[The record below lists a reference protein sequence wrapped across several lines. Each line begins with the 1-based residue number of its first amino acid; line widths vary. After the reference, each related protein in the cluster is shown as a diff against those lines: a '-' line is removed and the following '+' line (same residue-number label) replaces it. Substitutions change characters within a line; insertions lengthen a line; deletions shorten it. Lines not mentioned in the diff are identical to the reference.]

1 MGRQVSVIK
10 FVGRIGNVLSYYL
23 NNKLT
28 SRTVGKVD
36 LEKMRT
42 APQYEETRKN
52 QSEFAVASKA
62 GQLFRQ
68 GLMHLTKGYTNY
80 AYPTAVVQI
89 LLKTLRGDMTQPKGQ
104 KQIKNGLKDASAQL
118 AFRRLNIFCKRET
131 ELYSNV
137 LVKRTPDQKAWRL
150 NRNLL
155 FGKGVKGDQMTVKIG
170 YYHVDF
176 EGRVAHYED
185 AVSIACHRNEKI
197 DFSDFTLPK
206 PNETGAPWTF
216 VIIQVWREG
225 SIQEVT
231 GMTFM
236 SVVDVV
242 EHDISSKKEKDVE
255 TQNLHKCGRE
265 KAEESGQGLHLKENL
280 ASKNSKR
287 NELHKKDV
295 DQTHISHEY
304 SLNYYG
310 RANCRPS
317 LVTPLKL
324 HGLDVPDLDKV
335 IGNVVNKR

>member
-1 MGRQVSVIK
+1 M
-10 FVGRIGNVLSYYL
+10 
-23 NNKLT
+23 
-28 SRTVGKVD
+28 
-36 LEKMRT
+36 
-42 APQYEETRKN
+42 
-52 QSEFAVASKA
+52 ASKA

-131 ELYSNV
+131 EFYSNV

-185 AVSIACHRNEKI
+185 AVSIACHRNERI

-206 PNETGAPWTF
+206 PNETGNPWTF

-225 SIQEVT
+225 SFQEVT

-242 EHDISSKKEKDVE
+242 ENDISSKKEEDVE
-255 TQNLHKCGRE
+255 SQNLHKCGRE
-265 KAEESGQGLHLKENL
+265 KAEERAVNRFQNTPGISSKIVEVKKLNRRVVRENQMSHISNYHRDDTAKAAQVTVIPVKQYRFGGQGDADKAAQVWEE
-280 ASKNSKR
+280 AI
-287 NELHKKDV
+287 KKA
-295 DQTHISHEY
+295 
-304 SLNYYG
+304 L
-310 RANCRPS
+310 
-317 LVTPLKL
+317 
-324 HGLDVPDLDKV
+324 
-335 IGNVVNKR
+335 IGK